1 MVRLLPVHQ
10 QQLKEEEVVNLRGRM
25 LLFSLMLL
33 FFSFMVFFLFSSI
46 SFAQNITITGQ
57 GSELSVQI
65 DDGTCIEFKMEVK
78 EYQVTLAD
86 GKTVTHSRVEYKY
99 WRPCGEKKW
108 TKYEKYDISLLR
120 KPSSTPIISVPKKK
134 YL

>member
-1 MVRLLPVHQ
+1 
-10 QQLKEEEVVNLRGRM
+10 M
-25 LLFSLMLL
+25 LLFL
-33 FFSFMVFFLFSSI
+33 FMILFLISSI

-78 EYQVTLAD
+78 ENKVTLSD
-86 GKTVTHSRVEYKY
+86 GKTVTHSQVEYKY

-108 TKYEKYDISLLR
+108 TKYQKKDFSLLR
-120 KPSSTPIISVPKKK
+120 KPSTTRSIIVPKKK

>member
-1 MVRLLPVHQ
+1 M
-10 QQLKEEEVVNLRGRM
+10 VNLRRM
-25 LLFSLMLL
+25 LLFLLSLT
-33 FFSFMVFFLFSSI
+33 FLAYGI

-78 EYQVTLAD
+78 ENKVTLSD
-86 GKTVTHSRVEYKY
+86 GKTATHSQVEYKY

-108 TKYEKYDISLLR
+108 TKYQEKDVSLLK
-120 KPSSTPIISVPKKK
+120 KPSATGRIIVPKKK

>member
-1 MVRLLPVHQ
+1 V
-10 QQLKEEEVVNLRGRM
+10 RGRM

-33 FFSFMVFFLFSSI
+33 FFSFMVFFLVSGI
-46 SFAQNITITGQ
+46 SFAQNITLAGQ

-78 EYQVTLAD
+78 ENKVTLSD
-86 GKTVTHSRVEYKY
+86 GKTATHSQVEYKY

-108 TKYEKYDISLLR
+108 TKYQKKDFSLLQ
-120 KPSSTPIISVPKKK
+120 KPSATRRIIVPKKK